1 MNCKITKAMFSL
13 RSPLLNAAIL
23 TLFVT
28 LIFCNCHFFSYAPY
42 GGYFLIGIGLKA
54 LILHFLFWYSIIWLS
69 GTNKFFAWSVLPF
82 LLFTQ
87 MYCYQAE
94 VTFGVASNE
103 LGVATLNT
111 CWAEAKN
118 YFNARSIS
126 LLAVGI
132 TAIVLICYLAGKIKT
147 HQCPHRLLVTII
159 IILASAVAC
168 AAPRLAKSMR
178 YETKSDD
185 LWHLFLKGYQP
196 AYSSWQFWK
205 SIYDFLTPSKL
216 EPVATAPSKD
226 TFEIKPDM
234 VILYIGEAMR
244 ADHSPLNGYSRNTTP
259 GICANSNII
268 NLPHVLSGATQTL
281 PSIYSMLTKSEAPDG
296 KVTHGSFIDIL
307 HKHHYKQHLLAG
319 ANTEGLWYQTP
330 QIAAL
335 LHKSCPLFS
344 RPASPEEYAADISRL
359 LSNKGAPQFVLIE
372 DGAGHMPYDSEHL
385 TFGQAC
391 NMDKY
396 DNCLLDIDARLTS
409 IINTLQ
415 NYDALLIFTSD
426 HGESFGEEGRY
437 GHAGPMSAMEQRH
450 VFSFIWYSDSYA
462 ARHPEIIQT
471 LKENSTRFT
480 SHACIYH
487 TIISACGISSDAQ
500 VPSLDMTRTQPIK
513 DE

>member
-1 MNCKITKAMFSL
+1 MSL
-13 RSPLLNAAIL
+13 LRNPLISTALL
-23 TLFVT
+23 TFFVT

-42 GGYFLIGIGLKA
+42 GGYFLIGISLQA

-69 GTNKFFAWSVLPF
+69 GISRFFAWGVLPL

-94 VTFGVASNE
+94 VTLGVANGE

-111 CWAEAKN
+111 CWDEAKN
-118 YFNARSIS
+118 YFNTRTIS
-126 LLAVGI
+126 LLAAGI
-132 TAIVLICYLAGKIKT
+132 AIIMLICYLAGKIKT
-147 HQCPHRLLVTII
+147 RQCNRRLLVTILI
-159 IILASAVAC
+159 VSASAVAC
-168 AAPRLAKSMR
+168 VAPSISKMMR
-178 YETKSDD
+178 YETKSAE
-185 LWHLFLKGYQP
+185 LWDLFLKGYQP
-196 AYSSWQFWK
+196 AYSSWQFWHGVW
-205 SIYDFLTPSKL
+205 SFLTPSKL

-226 TFEIKPDM
+226 TFENKPDM

-244 ADHSPLNGYSRNTTP
+244 ADHSPLNGYHRNTTP
-259 GICANSNII
+259 GISNNSNII

-281 PSIYSMLTKSEAPDG
+281 SSIYSMLTKSAAPEG
-296 KVTHGSFIDIL
+296 KATHGSFIEIL

-319 ANTEGLWYQTP
+319 ANTEGWWYQAP
-330 QIAAL
+330 HIAAL

-344 RPASPEEYAADISRL
+344 RPASPEEYAADISKL
-359 LSNKGAPQFVLIE
+359 LTLTDSPQFILIE
-372 DGAGHMPYDSEHL
+372 DGAGHMPYESENQ
-385 TFGQAC
+385 TFGQSC
-391 NMDKY
+391 DMDKY

-415 NYDALLIFTSD
+415 HYDALLIFTSD

-450 VFSFIWYSDSYA
+450 VFSFIWYSDRYA
-462 ARHPEIIQT
+462 AKHPEIIQA
-471 LKENSTRFT
+471 LKENAGRFT

-500 VPSLDMTRTQPIK
+500 IPSLDMTRPQQTK
-513 DE
+513 VE